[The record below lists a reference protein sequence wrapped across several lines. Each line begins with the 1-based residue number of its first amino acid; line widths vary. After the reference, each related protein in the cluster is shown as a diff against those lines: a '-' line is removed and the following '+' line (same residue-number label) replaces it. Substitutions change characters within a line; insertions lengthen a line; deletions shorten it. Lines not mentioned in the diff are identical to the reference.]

1 MTTLRSRITALA
13 LLTLPRLAAAQGPLG
28 DANEIN
34 VGGGGGGDDL
44 RGAIISITQ
53 QILTYVSLIAV
64 IVIIIAG
71 IWLIVGFGEE
81 SAKERA
87 KKIVIYTIVGL
98 ILILIANAIVNFVIS
113 VF

>member
-28 DANEIN
+28 
-34 VGGGGGGDDL
+34 GGGGVDL